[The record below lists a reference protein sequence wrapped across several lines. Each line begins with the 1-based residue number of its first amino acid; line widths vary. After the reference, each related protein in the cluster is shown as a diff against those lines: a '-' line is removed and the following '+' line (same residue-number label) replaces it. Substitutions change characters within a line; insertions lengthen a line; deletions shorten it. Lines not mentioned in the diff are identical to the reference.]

1 MKIRSNISIS
11 VIIMFIAGL
20 LIFPTI
26 FVDASLIDDLKK
38 QIEDKEKELKILEEK
53 SKTYQNDISSSKQQ
67 QTTLKSKITSLNGQI
82 NDLKNQIAI
91 TENKIDQTTL
101 FIKKLGLEIKKQ
113 EESIELKKV
122 YIASVIQTINEY
134 DDTSILELMLKNKDF
149 SKFLNQAEFIESLEK
164 EIQNNIDSVQLL
176 KSKLEER
183 QIDQEKKEED
193 LIDLKSD
200 LESKKIITNNQKTEK
215 ENILQQTKNQEKKYA
230 SLLNEVQKKRQDV
243 QKEIYTLEE
252 KLKYTIDPSTIPAAR
267 KGLLRWPADGRLTQK
282 WGSTSETGFTNDS
295 YVFHNGID
303 IAASL
308 GTPIYAASDGK
319 IVGVGDNGDYA
330 YGKWVTIDHGNG
342 LTTLYAHL
350 SLQSVSKGA
359 IIKNGQKIGYMGS
372 TGFSTGS
379 HLHFTVYA
387 TNTFQ
392 TSQRWYGLLPLGGS
406 INPFNYL
413 P

>member
-1 MKIRSNISIS
+1 MANLKLKTIIAIIS
-11 VIIMFIAGL
+11 VAILFMPAF
-20 LIFPTI
+20 FSS
-26 FVDASLIDDLKK
+26 ASLIDDLKQ
-38 QIEDKEKELKILEEK
+38 QIEEKEKELKILEEK
-53 SKTYQNDISSSKQQ
+53 SKTYQSDISSSKQQ

-101 FIKKLGLEIKKQ
+101 FIKKLSMEIKTQ
-113 EESIELKKV
+113 EESLELKKI
-122 YIASVIQTINEY
+122 YIASAIQTINEY
-134 DDTSILELMLKNKDF
+134 DGTSILELMLKNKDF
-149 SKFLNQAEFIESLEK
+149 SKFLNQTEYMESLEK

-176 KSKLEER
+176 KSKLEGR
-183 QIDQEKKEED
+183 QIEQEKKEED
-193 LIDLKSD
+193 LMDLKSE
-200 LESKKIITNNQKTEK
+200 LESKKIITNSQKTEK
-215 ENILQQTKNQEKKYA
+215 ESILQQTKNQEKKYT
-230 SLLNEVQKKRQDV
+230 SLLNEVYKKRQDI

-252 KLKYTIDPSTIPAAR
+252 KLKYTIDPSTIPVAR
-267 KGLLRWPADGRLTQK
+267 KGLLSWPANGRLTQK

-295 YVFHNGID
+295 YTFHNGID

-308 GTPIYAASDGK
+308 GTPIYAASAGK
-319 IVGVGDNGDYA
+319 VVGVGDNGEYA
-330 YGKWVTIDHGNG
+330 YGKWIAIDHANG
-342 LTTLYAHL
+342 LTTLYGHL
-350 SLQSVSKGA
+350 SLQLVSKGA